1 MKTKYVW
8 FFTIICV
15 SFSACRKAKSGG
27 GTPDD
32 FNTLK
37 QTVLNDF
44 VDNVAI
50 PQYQNFSTLA
60 NTLNADVTA
69 LDADATEAN
78 LAKARQSWKDLRTSW
93 EQCEGFLFGPVED
106 DNYDPNMDTWPVDY
120 NQLDSLLGSANP
132 LQIGDIQSLS
142 TLSLR
147 GFHPIEYILW
157 GVDGNRSAASLTA
170 REKTYIVSL
179 TKDLQNNANS
189 LNSSWITGAGNFGK
203 EVKTAG
209 SGSTIYSKKQEVF
222 LAIIEAL
229 IGICDE
235 VGAGKMAEPFDALDS
250 NIVESPFSNNSTLD
264 FKNNIIGLGNVYN
277 GTFTGAGKGITDL
290 VAAKNVSLDNKIK
303 RQISAAI
310 NSFSAITLSYEEAI
324 FDQRPQITA
333 TRAALENLKSTL
345 DEELKPFIIQY
356 ITD

>member
-1 MKTKYVW
+1 MKTKHIW
-8 FFTIICV
+8 AFIIICI
-15 SFSACRKAKSGG
+15 SFAACRKAKSGG
-27 GTPDD
+27 TADD

-50 PQYQNFSTLA
+50 PQYQNFSISA
-60 NTLNADVTA
+60 NTLNTDVVN

-120 NQLDSLLGSANP
+120 VQLDSLLASTNP
-132 LQIGDIQSLS
+132 LEIGDIQSLS

-157 GVDGNRSAASLTA
+157 GVDGNRSAASITA
-170 REKTYIVSL
+170 REKKYMISL

-189 LNSSWITGAGNFGK
+189 LNSSWITGSGNFGK

-209 SGSTIYSKKQEVF
+209 SGSTVYSKKQEAF
-222 LAIIEAL
+222 LAIIEAM

-250 NIVESPFSNNSTLD
+250 NIVESPFSNNSTID
-264 FKNNIIGLGNVYN
+264 FKNNIIGLGNVYT
-277 GTFTGAGKGITDL
+277 GTYAASGKGIADL
-290 VAAKNVSLDNKIK
+290 VASKNLSLDNKI
-303 RQISAAI
+303 RQQITAAI
-310 NSFSAITLSYEEAI
+310 NSFSSITLSYEEAI
-324 FDQRPQITA
+324 FNERPQITA
-333 TRAALENLKSTL
+333 TRAALETLKTTL
-345 DEELKPFIIQY
+345 DEELKPFILQY

>member
-1 MKTKYVW
+1 MKKFQSIW
-8 FFTIICV
+8 FILFIF
-15 SFSACRKAKSGG
+15 FSITACRKAKSGG
-27 GTPDD
+27 TTDD
-32 FNTLK
+32 FDTLK
-37 QTVLNDF
+37 QTVLADF

-50 PQYQNFSTLA
+50 PQYQNFSAIA
-60 NTLNADVTA
+60 NTLNADVVA
-69 LDADATEAN
+69 LDADATEVN

-120 NQLDSLLGSANP
+120 NQLDSLLASSNP
-132 LQIGDIQSLS
+132 LAISDIQNLS

-157 GVDGNRSAASLTA
+157 GVDGNRSAASITA
-170 REKTYIVSL
+170 REKTYMISL

-209 SGSTIYSKKQEVF
+209 SGSTVYSKKQEVY
-222 LAIIEAL
+222 LAITEAM

-235 VGAGKMAEPFDALDS
+235 VGGGKMAEPFDALDS
-250 NIVESPFSNNSTLD
+250 NIVESPFSNNSTID

-277 GTFTGAGKGITDL
+277 GTFSGTGKGITNL

-303 RQISAAI
+303 QQISAAVS
-310 NSFSAITLSYEEAI
+310 SFNAITLSYEEAI
-324 FDQRPQITA
+324 FDQRTQITSVR
-333 TRAALENLKSTL
+333 TTLETLKTTL
-345 DEELKPFIIQY
+345 EEALKPFIVQY